1 MKPDVMIVDN
11 ELEMARV
18 VAQHLEVEGY
28 ASTLATSG
36 EEAIACLERQAFMV
50 VITDLIMEDIDGL
63 AVLREAQRLQ
73 PAARVILMTAFG
85 TLDSAVAALRE
96 GAYDYLTKPFGM
108 VDLVNAVRRAVECY
122 RLGEENRRLRD
133 AVERQQGF
141 QGLLGVSPVM
151 QRLKEHIKE
160 IAHSE
165 AAVLISGESGSGKE
179 LVARAV
185 HWHSSRRT
193 GPFVAVNCAA
203 IPENLLESELFGH
216 ERGAFTGAVQ
226 ARRGLFVEAD
236 GGSIFLD
243 EVGDM
248 PLALQAKLLRVL
260 QEKTVRPV
268 GSRQETRINVR
279 VLAATNRDLAV
290 LVRRKRFREDLYYR
304 LAVLPL
310 DVPSLR
316 ERPDDIPILARHFI
330 DRSARTIGKTFEGI
344 TDEAVAWLQ
353 QQRWP
358 GNVREL
364 ENLIE
369 RTVTLTRHTV
379 VDVDDLQSR
388 SAAPVV
394 TDESGVR
401 PTLAEIE
408 HDYLQRVL
416 AETRG
421 DKRAAARIL
430 GVSVRTIQRKTPSP
444 PRWIPEAS

>member
-1 MKPDVMIVDN
+1 MKPEILIVDN
-11 ELEMARV
+11 ETEMAGM
-18 VAQHLEVEGY
+18 VARHLEAEQY
-28 ASTLATSG
+28 ATTIATSG
-36 EEAIACLERQAFMV
+36 PEAIACLERQSFMV
-50 VITDLIMEDIDGL
+50 VISDLIMDDVDGL
-63 AVLREAQRLQ
+63 KVLRESQRLQ

-85 TLDSAVAALRE
+85 TLNSAVAALRQ

-122 RLGEENRRLRD
+122 RLGEENRHLRE

-141 QGLLGVSPVM
+141 QGLLGVSPAM
-151 QRLKEHIKE
+151 QRLKEQIKE

-165 AAVLISGESGSGKE
+165 AAVLVVGESGSGKE

-185 HWHSSRRT
+185 HWQSARRN

-203 IPENLLESELFGH
+203 IPEQLLESELFGH

-226 ARRGLFVEAD
+226 ARRGLFAEAT
-236 GGSIFLD
+236 GGTIFLD

-268 GSRQETRINVR
+268 GGRDEVRVNVR
-279 VLAATNRDLAV
+279 VLSATNRDLGV

-304 LAVLPL
+304 LAVIPL

-316 ERPDDIPILARHFI
+316 ERVEDMPILARHFI
-330 DRSARTIGKTFEGI
+330 DRSARALGKTFDGV
-344 TDEAVAWLQ
+344 TDDAIAWLQ

-364 ENLIE
+364 ENLLE
-369 RTVTLTRHTV
+369 RAVTLARGNV
-379 VDVDDLQSR
+379 LDVDALQWR
-388 SAAPVV
+388 SLAIVPDEAAVK
-394 TDESGVR
+394 

-408 HDYLQRVL
+408 YDYLQRVL
-416 AETRG
+416 SETHG

-430 GVSVRTIQRKTPSP
+430 GVSVRTIQRKTPTSR
-444 PRWIPEAS
+444 RWVPEAS